1 MPPPSPKTAA
11 EHRNDVVGRQR
22 EEARG
27 RMSDPVVPVERG
39 LRATVRLAAGINIG
53 ETSDESSVLHTASER
68 LHGAISAAKARFG
81 AAETRDVAALPDAP
95 ATLAPAKFAP
105 AEFAPVRAADVLRHA
120 GWGAAA
126 GSVIVAC
133 GFAFLAARAGLEAAP
148 QTREVAL
155 TLTEAAV
162 KADRLAL
169 PPRSEAVVASIGAT
183 VPPAG
188 ELASDR
194 EAGTLSTASL
204 PTMAFASAGAGER
217 IGAAAIDRMLDAPP
231 IAATPP
237 TDEEEDDEAVVPLVL
252 PMPRARPEIEVAV
265 LPIPRPRPLVLASL
279 TPPSTPID
287 PVEPRAAVAKPRTE
301 EPDSR
306 PPGLLGFFSSP
317 TDPVKPPARTKVDT
331 PFGVPYVLQTGSVET
346 ACLKPELVD
355 VLRRIEGHYKQK
367 VVITSGFRDRG
378 RQGSLHRQCAAAD
391 IEVPGVSS
399 TSLAAFARTIPG
411 IGGVGTYCHS
421 MMIHVDIGTPRD
433 WKYGCGSFFAMR
445 GGTGKWGKVPP
456 NLAKSQAAAIK
467 STGGE
472 DTAED

>member
-1 MPPPSPKTAA
+1 MRSPSTKTVA
-11 EHRNDVVGRQR
+11 ERRNDVVVRQR

-27 RMSDPVVPVERG
+27 RMSDPEVPVERG

-53 ETSDESSVLHTASER
+53 ETADEAPFLRSTSDR
-68 LHGAISAAKARFG
+68 LRGLITAAKERIGAPTMRGTALSSDISETFG
-81 AAETRDVAALPDAP
+81 RI
-95 ATLAPAKFAP
+95 
-105 AEFAPVRAADVLRHA
+105 RGADVLRHA

-126 GSVIVAC
+126 GSMIVAC
-133 GFAFLAARAGLEAAP
+133 GFAFLAVRAGLEAAP
-148 QTREVAL
+148 PSEEVVLAVAEVA
-155 TLTEAAV
+155 A

-169 PPRSEAVVASIGAT
+169 PPRSEAVAASIGAN
-183 VPPAG
+183 VPAAG
-188 ELASDR
+188 ELASGQDGG
-194 EAGTLSTASL
+194 ALSTASL
-204 PTMAFASAGAGER
+204 PTMAFASVGAGER
-217 IGAAAIDRMLDAPP
+217 VGAAAIDRMLDVPP
-231 IAATPP
+231 IAAAPP

-252 PMPRARPEIEVAV
+252 PMPRARPEFVPAPEIEAAA

-279 TPPSTPID
+279 TPPSAPI
-287 PVEPRAAVAKPRTE
+287 EPPTVTAKPRQE

-355 VLRRIEGHYKQK
+355 LLRRIEGHYKQK
-367 VVITSGFRDRG
+367 VVITSGYRDRG

-399 TSLAAFARTIPG
+399 TALAAFARTIPG

-445 GGTGKWGKVPP
+445 GGAGKWGKVPP
-456 NLAKSQAAAIK
+456 NLAKAQAASIRNGA
-467 STGGE
+467 E
-472 DTAED
+472 TAED

>member
-1 MPPPSPKTAA
+1 
-11 EHRNDVVGRQR
+11 
-22 EEARG
+22 
-27 RMSDPVVPVERG
+27 MSDPVVPVERG

-53 ETSDESSVLHTASER
+53 ETTDERSFPAATNER
-68 LHGAISAAKARFG
+68 LHDLITTAKAWFG
-81 AAETRDVAALPDAP
+81 AAPKRDPAASPSVS
-95 ATLAPAKFAP
+95 ATSAA
-105 AEFAPVRAADVLRHA
+105 VRGGDVLRHA

-133 GFAFLAARAGLEAAP
+133 AFAFLALRAGLETAP
-148 QTREVAL
+148 ETHEAAL

-162 KADRLAL
+162 KADRLPL
-169 PPRSEAVVASIGAT
+169 PPRAEAVAASIGAT

-188 ELASDR
+188 ELASGR
-194 EAGTLSTASL
+194 EGGSLSTASL
-204 PTMAFASAGAGER
+204 PTMAFASAGAGDR
-217 IGAAAIDRMLDAPP
+217 VGAAAIDRMLDAPP
-231 IAATPP
+231 IAAAPPIATPP
-237 TDEEEDDEAVVPLVL
+237 MDEEEDDEAVVPLVL
-252 PMPRARPEIEVAV
+252 PMPRARPEITELAA

-279 TPPSTPID
+279 TPPSV
-287 PVEPRAAVAKPRTE
+287 PVEPSPVTAKPRAE

-317 TDPVKPPARTKVDT
+317 ADPVKPPARTKVDT

-355 VLRRIEGHYKQK
+355 VLRKIEGHYKQK

-399 TSLAAFARTIPG
+399 TALAAFARTIPG

-421 MMIHVDIGTPRD
+421 TMIHVDIGTPRD

-445 GGTGKWGKVPP
+445 GGAGKWGKVPS
-456 NLAKSQAAAIK
+456 NLAKAQATAIRN
-467 STGGE
+467 GGAE
-472 DTAED
+472 TAED